1 MGSLQALPTL
11 IPSNYTPRICSS
23 DTVANAKEE
32 AGAGNVEK
40 AGIKIANK
48 IAYEIAY
55 STADTGTGT
64 GDILPYADP
73 HSLSY
78 LLGAN

>member
-1 MGSLQALPTL
+1 
-11 IPSNYTPRICSS
+11 
-23 DTVANAKEE
+23 VANAKEE

-40 AGIKIANK
+40 AGIKIAYK

-55 STADTGTGT
+55 KIDGSSHTGTGT
-64 GDILPYADP
+64 GDLLPYADP

>member
-1 MGSLQALPTL
+1 MGGRGEGLLDFWMG
-11 IPSNYTPRICSS
+11 RHC
-23 DTVANAKEE
+23 V
-32 AGAGNVEK
+32 NVEK
-40 AGIKIANK
+40 AGFKIAYK

-55 STADTGTGT
+55 KIDGSSHTGTGT